1 MTSMSSVPSVAPAPY
16 SLRIRLAVIGVTIS
30 WSLSILF
37 FYLGWR
43 SLHGF

>member
-1 MTSMSSVPSVAPAPY
+1 MSTVPASEPAPY
-16 SLRIRLAVIGVTIS
+16 SLRIRLAVAGVTIS

-43 SLHGF
+43 SL